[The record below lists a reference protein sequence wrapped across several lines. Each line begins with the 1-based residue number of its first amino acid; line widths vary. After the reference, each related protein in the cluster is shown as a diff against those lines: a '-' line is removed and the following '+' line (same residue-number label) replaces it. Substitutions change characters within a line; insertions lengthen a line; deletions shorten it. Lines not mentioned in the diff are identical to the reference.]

1 MQMTNKYSK
10 TTAGTFVP
18 NKIERI
24 HRWYPYLEGYSSCL
38 IKELIQEIG
47 LDRISGIYDP
57 FCGTGTTS
65 LVASSCGITSYYSET
80 NPFMRMVIE
89 TKINV
94 VKFLRESGIGS
105 SILKDFLNNI
115 STKPLVYSSHEISWE
130 GFEKF
135 FDNDVLQ
142 KLLSLKARIG
152 LIEEPNSKQ
161 IAMVALASIIVRSS
175 KMIRR
180 GDLRVAKDTEKNQED
195 KDVLANF
202 INKLESIIEDI
213 DSSDCNIF
221 AGTTCLSPD
230 SREINEE
237 NLVDCVITSP
247 PYLNGTNYIR
257 NTKLELKLTDF
268 ICSEADLPELHSK
281 GIIAGINNVSKRKG
295 KIDTLQ
301 CVRPYIDKLTPVA
314 YDKRIPLMVAG
325 YFFDMNSVIAHL
337 AKIIKNDGF
346 LIIDIGDSQFAGV
359 HIPTHEILINICNDH
374 GFVLYSEDV
383 LRERRSKN
391 GNVLSQRLL
400 KFRLKKEL
408 SIDTSFYEDA
418 INFVNDLP
426 YRKTPYSGRN
436 WGHPLHSLCSY
447 HGKLKPAIAHFMVST
462 FTKKGDVV
470 LDPLCGVGTIPL
482 EACLQG
488 RIGIGNDLSE
498 LAYSVTKA
506 KIEKTNLE
514 DCMVVLKELE
524 TFIADN
530 KDVSLIHEDVK
541 KYSEFGFNGK
551 LPSYFHPDT
560 FIEIL
565 CARRF
570 FIPKIRNFSP
580 SESMVFSCLLHV
592 LHGNRPYALSR
603 NSHPLTPY
611 APTGEFVYKNVI
623 THILNKLKLV
633 FSRDSIIARPE
644 GVAILGD
651 YKELN
656 MKNAFADAIIC
667 SPPFA
672 DSIRFY
678 MQNWMRLWL
687 CGWELAD
694 YKTADELFLDQ
705 KQKTNFD
712 VYTSFFEMCFRV
724 LKPRGKVILHL
735 GKTAK
740 IDMAEELS
748 KRASPYFKEIY
759 RGCENVQSVEK
770 HGIKDKGAT
779 LEHQFLFLL
788 KQ

>member
-1 MQMTNKYSK
+1 MTNKYSK